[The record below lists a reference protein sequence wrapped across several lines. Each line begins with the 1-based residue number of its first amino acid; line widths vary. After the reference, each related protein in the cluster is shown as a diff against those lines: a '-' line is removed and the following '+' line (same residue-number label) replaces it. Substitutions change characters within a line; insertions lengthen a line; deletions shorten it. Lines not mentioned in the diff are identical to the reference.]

1 PARQVRAG
9 LLRPLPHPHHVA
21 TGTVDIGHHVAWGWR
36 LHTRCAPQVVPVTGE
51 PFHQTVDRSPATS
64 LAGGLVDFA
73 LPLDHLPGAVGSLPL
88 PDDVLAGSVLALGIF
103 AEDPQ
108 SVLLGRGSLG
118 PVIERLID
126 RVGGV

>member
-1 PARQVRAG
+1 RVEDVDGLAVHINRPHRDAVPLAALARLRQPPARQVRAG
-9 LLRPLPHPHHVA
+9 LPRPLPHPHHVA

-88 PDDVLAGSVLALGIF
+88 PDDVLAGSVLAH
-103 AEDPQ
+103 
-108 SVLLGRGSLG
+108 
-118 PVIERLID
+118 
-126 RVGGV
+126 